1 LAENTLLWEEGLLDL
16 DNSSYG
22 NLEVNLKRKDFHVF
36 EDKFS
41 PSYMALQLSMGTFYK
56 CREWSEVR
64 SSDSDALL
72 PQGL

>member
-1 LAENTLLWEEGLLDL
+1 MFWINSKGVSFRRIELCIRGSCLAENTLLWEEGLLDL

-41 PSYMALQLSMGTFYK
+41 PS
-56 CREWSEVR
+56 
-64 SSDSDALL
+64 
-72 PQGL
+72 